1 MSGPAVASVVSVAS
15 FVSVVIGGAVV
26 SPSSC
31 MQPIKLMFSF
41 DVCSQHNDIRQ
52 VN

>member
-1 MSGPAVASVVSVAS
+1 MSGPAVASVFSVAS
-15 FVSVVIGGAVV
+15 FASVVIGGAVV

-31 MQPIKLMFSF
+31 MQPIKSMF

>member
-26 SPSSC
+26 SPSC
-31 MQPIKLMFSF
+31 MQPIKLMFSLMSVHSTMIS
-41 DVCSQHNDIRQ
+41 DK
-52 VN
+52 